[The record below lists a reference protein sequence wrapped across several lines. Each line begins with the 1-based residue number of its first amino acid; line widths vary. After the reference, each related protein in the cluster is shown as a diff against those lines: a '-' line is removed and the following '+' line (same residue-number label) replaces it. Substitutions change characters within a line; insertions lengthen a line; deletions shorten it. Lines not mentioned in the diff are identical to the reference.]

1 MMRLLS
7 GAGGKLIETETELRS
22 YGEKVI
28 EDVGLDALE
37 LIPHL
42 VCQKE
47 IHLDREPE
55 LTGLPLCYYEVEFL
69 CHQRVLRQVQTYIYT
84 VKL

>member
-1 MMRLLS
+1 MRLLS
-7 GAGGKLIETETELRS
+7 WAGRKLVEVEAELRS
-22 YGEKVI
+22 HSQKVV
-28 EDVGLDALE
+28 EDVGLDGLE
-37 LIPHL
+37 LIPYL

-55 LTGLPLCYYEVEFL
+55 LTGFPLCYYEVEFL
-69 CHQRVLRQVQTYIYT
+69 CYQRVLRQVQTYIYT

>member
-1 MMRLLS
+1 MMLLLS
-7 GAGGKLIETETELRS
+7 GAGGKLIETEAELRS

-28 EDVGLDALE
+28 EDVGLDGLKFV
-37 LIPHL
+37 PDF

-55 LTGLPLCYYEVEFL
+55 LTGFPLCYYEV
-69 CHQRVLRQVQTYIYT
+69 
-84 VKL
+84 